1 MRVNPYSGPNAAL
14 RDASSGKRLDAYL
27 KAHKVSRNELSR
39 RTGVSIRAI
48 RSIISGDRE
57 GNMATWR
64 TFARALGCTLDDIV
78 EV

>member
-1 MRVNPYSGPNAAL
+1 MKANPYGGPNAAL
-14 RDASSGKRLDAYL
+14 GDASSGKRLDAWL

-39 RTGVSIRAI
+39 RTGVSVRAI
-48 RSIISGDRE
+48 RSIVSGERE

-64 TFARALGCTLDDIV
+64 AFARALGCTLDDIV